1 MSKYKYLLWDIDGT
15 ILDFESAEKAAIK
28 TLFEKFNLGECSDE
42 MIERYSKINRKYW
55 QMLERGEM
63 SKEKILVERFVE
75 FFSKEGMDAG
85 ISDSFN
91 REYQLALGDTIVF
104 CDDAMDIIKEQKK
117 KFEIVLV
124 TNGTA
129 VAQKKKLEKSGLQDI
144 VNHIFISEI
153 VGYEKPDINFFK
165 KVISEVGINDLS
177 DVLIIGDS
185 LTSDIQGGYNA
196 GIDTCWYNPKGI
208 KNESSL
214 SPTYIIQNLHDLDS
228 IVN

>member
-28 TLFEKFNLGECSDE
+28 TLFEKFNLGKCSDK

-104 CDDAMDIIKEQKK
+104 CDNAMDIIKEQKK

-177 DVLIIGDS
+177 EVLIIGDS